1 MKKFTSFGLFFL
13 SISVLF
19 SSHVV
24 AQTITPNTVLQN
36 QYSGGY
42 TPPINNINNGI
53 QGSIGYGGS
62 QCGTSV
68 SFGATSSP
76 GITNSISVIDNS
88 NIHGSN
94 TLGAQVMITHN
105 ISNPCMSQ
113 KDQICT
119 IGKIQLV
126 QNNPTMSLDKLKEL
140 LALLINFADN
150 K

>member
-1 MKKFTSFGLFFL
+1 
-13 SISVLF
+13 
-19 SSHVV
+19 
-24 AQTITPNTVLQN
+24 
-36 QYSGGY
+36 
-42 TPPINNINNGI
+42 
-53 QGSIGYGGS
+53 
-62 QCGTSV
+62 
-68 SFGATSSP
+68 
-76 GITNSISVIDNS
+76 
-88 NIHGSN
+88 
-94 TLGAQVMITHN
+94 MITHN